1 MLRKFVIIF
10 ILLFFSVYICGC
22 DNSKN
27 YAKLTIALLNACQE
41 KTNTG
46 DNCDSESTEY
56 KNSLEHRQQQFTQA
70 YSNANGLYNNKIS
83 SDCKTIADVQVTI
96 ANDSKAADTYK
107 EIDGYSNVCGIMSA
121 NNGIIIN
128 GNVAVYGG
136 FYTQGKIQMANGA
149 LAVIDNSYIDKIA
162 TYPTIYNGEVFLSDI
177 LKEDDFEDIIKSKPV
192 DIQHVK
198 RRIKLINISEV
209 SNED

>member
-1 MLRKFVIIF
+1 MLRKFIIIF
-10 ILLFFSVYICGC
+10 ILLFFSVNICGC
-22 DNSKN
+22 KQPT
-27 YAKLTIALLNACQE
+27 KVVIALINDCQE

-46 DNCDSESTEY
+46 ETNPNDP
-56 KNSLEHRQQQFTQA
+56 NSLEYKQKKFTEDYA
-70 YSNANGLYNNKIS
+70 KVNKLNS
-83 SDCKTIADVQVTI
+83 TIDGIELDKVQKTI

-128 GNVAVYGG
+128 GNVAAYGG
-136 FYTQGKIQMANGA
+136 FYTQGDIQMANGA
-149 LAVIDNSYIDKIA
+149 VLVVDTSYIDKIA

-177 LKEDDFEDIIKSKPV
+177 LKDDKYDDKIKPKPV

>member
-1 MLRKFVIIF
+1 MLRKFFIIC
-10 ILLFFSVYICGC
+10 ILLLFSVNIYGC
-22 DNSKN
+22 DQD
-27 YAKLTIALLNACQE
+27 TQVVIALINSCQE
-41 KTNTG
+41 KTNP
-46 DNCDSESTEY
+46 DNLDTKQEE
-56 KNSLEHRQQQFTQA
+56 FTKQ
-70 YSNANGLYNNKIS
+70 Y
-83 SDCKTIADVQVTI
+83 ADVNDLNSTISKMNLDTVQKKI

-136 FYTQGKIQMANGA
+136 FYTQGDIQMANGA
-149 LAVIDNSYIDKIA
+149 VAVVDTSYIDKIA
-162 TYPTIYNGEVFLSDI
+162 TYPMIYNGEVFLSDI
-177 LKEDDFEDIIKSKPV
+177 LEEDNYQDVIKPKPV

-209 SNED
+209 SNDEN